1 MDGLNINLNL
11 MHNMYVGIEIAN
23 ATNKT
28 QIVGVTIRI
37 GASTNIAYTDTAQT
51 TPCVKMKTVNN
62 ALLKHVHVVTKHA
75 TPTSC
80 V

>member
-1 MDGLNINLNL
+1 M
-11 MHNMYVGIEIAN
+11 MHNMYVGTEIVN
-23 ATNKT
+23 ATKKT

-51 TPCVKMKTVNN
+51 TPYVKMKTVNN
-62 ALLKHVHVVTKHA
+62 VLLKHVHVVTKHA
-75 TPTSC
+75 TLASC